1 MVTVKT
7 ESIFKVFSDITFSS
21 LQYDAEKHLGTQT
34 IKVNVH
40 SNK

>member
-1 MVTVKT
+1 MVTIKT
-7 ESIFKVFSDITFSS
+7 ESIFKVFSHITFSS
-21 LQYDAEKHLGTQT
+21 LQYDAEKHLDTQA